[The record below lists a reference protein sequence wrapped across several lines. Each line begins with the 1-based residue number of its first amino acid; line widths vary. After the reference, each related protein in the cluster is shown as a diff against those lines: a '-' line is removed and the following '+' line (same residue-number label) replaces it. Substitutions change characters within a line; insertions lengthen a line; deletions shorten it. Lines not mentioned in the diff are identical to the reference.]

1 MSRKIMNRFRFA
13 PISISLLA
21 ALASFEAKAQEQN
34 PVPPSAQMP
43 DPAAPGQTLPAPPA
57 AEQAEAKDIKKAGA
71 PDSKQ
76 IERITVTG
84 SRIKQIELEGPK
96 PMVTIQADEI
106 KKSGATSVNDYLE
119 KLTVASF
126 GSASYGSGYGAP
138 AGTQGFDI
146 HGLGASNTLVLLNGK
161 RLVRDPYLEIVDLS
175 IIPTAAVER
184 IEILTGTASAI
195 YGTDA
200 AAGVVNVITRKNY
213 DGMAAGYSKVK
224 SRYSGGGDHD
234 QAYVLAGTSSDNSN
248 NILTFQWD
256 QDAPSRIGNRPWVQK
271 KFRSIFG
278 APSGYYGTD
287 SKFHPGG
294 ACEQG
299 VKVSGGNQ
307 FCQYNYMD
315 EWEYSPAVQKISI
328 LDDYTYNL
336 NKSTRVGVRLFA
348 TKKTALTHSLQE
360 PIDENSDG
368 YMVSQ
373 AAITANHPE
382 LNTAAVPPNYMA
394 NTAKGGAP
402 GVYVHGRLVGAPASR
417 TATDQLTAS
426 GTASLTHDFDNGDQ
440 VEFSFS
446 ESRITRSHNWLNYW
460 DNGRLSDAIWDGAYD
475 VFATPA
481 PGGLEAYRV
490 DLNDRDTS
498 IARSAEIDYT
508 GSFDL
513 GSRSF
518 GYALGLS
525 QIRESY
531 LNQAPPNKTARLVQI
546 NPLAD
551 PAAGLIKG
559 LGGGGGGGERKA
571 NAIFG
576 EVKVPIVDTLEA
588 SVAARYD
595 NYTDFGDSFN
605 PAVGLSYRI
614 GKEWFFRANY
624 GTGLKAPSL
633 RDVHDSP
640 ATYYTS
646 ATDHLKCNAATA
658 ANDADNIQKY
668 CEFDASGT
676 IIRGGN
682 KDLNPETSQNWSAF
696 IGFEPVAGYG
706 LSLAYYS
713 SKIDDG
719 IGSVTAEQL
728 TKLEANGKALPM
740 GTKIIRDPVSGDIT
754 GFISPTTNLS
764 TTKTSGID
772 TKAYAKEDFSFGT
785 LSYRTDYAYVLNYQS
800 QELPGGPFQKQLDI
814 AGPRWKWNNTIG
826 YGIGIHEVALS
837 NQSQARVFKG
847 VQSYGYIG
855 SYNFWNLNYAV
866 DVTKNVTIN
875 VGGENIFNNGINQD
889 NSDNVFRGGG
899 VGMSYYGKV
908 DFRM

>member
-1 MSRKIMNRFRFA
+1 MSRKIMNRFCFA

-34 PVPPSAQMP
+34 PVPPAAQMP
-43 DPAAPGQTLPAPPA
+43 DPAIPGQTLPAPPA

-76 IERITVTG
+76 AERITVTG

-96 PMVTIQADEI
+96 PMVTIQAEEI

-126 GSASYGSGYGAP
+126 GSASYGSGFGA
-138 AGTQGFDI
+138 AEGTQGFDI

-161 RLVRDPYLEIVDLS
+161 RLVRDPYLEIIDLS

-213 DGMAAGYSKVK
+213 EGMAAGYGKVK

-234 QAYVLAGTSSDNSN
+234 QAYVVAGTSSDKSS

-256 QDAPSRIGNRPWVQK
+256 QDQPTYIGDRPWVQK
-271 KFRSIFG
+271 NYRSIYGSPF
-278 APSGYYGTD
+278 GYYGAD

-294 ACEQG
+294 ACEEG
-299 VKVSGGNQ
+299 SKTSAGNT

-315 EWEYSPAVQKISI
+315 DYQLGGAVQKISI
-328 LDDYTYNL
+328 MDDYTYNL
-336 NKSTRVGVRLFA
+336 TKNTKVGVRLFA
-348 TKKTALTHSLQE
+348 TKKTALTKGLKE
-360 PIDENSDG
+360 PVDESDNG
-368 YMVSQ
+368 YMVSE
-373 AAITANHPE
+373 AAINANHPE
-382 LNTAAVPPNYMA
+382 LNTAAVVPQYMPN
-394 NTAKGGAP
+394 NLRGGAN
-402 GVYVHGRLVGAPASR
+402 GVYVHGRLVGGPASR

-426 GTASLTHDFDNGDQ
+426 GTTSLTHDFDNGDQ
-440 VEFSFS
+440 IEASFS
-446 ESRITRSHNWLNYW
+446 ESRITRSHNWLNYF
-460 DNGRLSDAIWDGAYD
+460 DNGRLGDAIWDGSYD
-475 VFATPA
+475 VFANPA
-481 PGGLEAYRV
+481 PGGLENYRV
-490 DLNDRDTS
+490 DLNDRDSS
-498 IARSAEIDYT
+498 IARSFEVDYT
-508 GSFDL
+508 GSFDF
-513 GSRSF
+513 GSRNF
-518 GYALGLS
+518 GYALGIS

-531 LNQAPPNKTARLVQI
+531 LNQAPPNKIAKL
-546 NPLAD
+546 LDD
-551 PAAGLIKG
+551 PVVEKRQGVIKG
-559 LGGGGGGGERKA
+559 LGGGGGSGERKA
-571 NAIFG
+571 NAVFG
-576 EVKVPIVDTLEA
+576 EIKVPIVDTFEA

-595 NYTDFGDSFN
+595 DYTDFGDAFN
-605 PAVGLSYRI
+605 PALGLSYRI

-624 GTGLKAPSL
+624 GTGFKAPSL
-633 RDVHDSP
+633 RDIHDSP

-646 ATDHLKCNAATA
+646 ATDYLKCNVATA
-658 ANDADNIQKY
+658 ANDADNVQKY
-668 CEFDASGT
+668 CEFGVSGT
-676 IIRGGN
+676 IVSGGN
-682 KDLNPETSQNWSAF
+682 KDLRPETSQNWSASMA
-696 IGFEPVAGYG
+696 FEPVAGYG
-706 LSLAYYS
+706 LSLEYYA
-713 SKIDDG
+713 SKIEDG

-728 TKLEANGKALPM
+728 TKMEANGTALPP
-740 GTKIIRDPVSGDIT
+740 GTKVIRDQTSGDIT
-754 GFISPTTNLS
+754 GFLSPTTNLS
-764 TTKTSGID
+764 TTKTSGIG

-785 LSYRTDYAYVLNYQS
+785 LSYRTDYAYVLNYEK

-814 AGPRWKWNNTIG
+814 YGPRWRWNNTIG

-837 NQSQARVFKG
+837 NQAQARTFKG

-855 SYNFWNLNYAV
+855 AYNFWNLNYAV